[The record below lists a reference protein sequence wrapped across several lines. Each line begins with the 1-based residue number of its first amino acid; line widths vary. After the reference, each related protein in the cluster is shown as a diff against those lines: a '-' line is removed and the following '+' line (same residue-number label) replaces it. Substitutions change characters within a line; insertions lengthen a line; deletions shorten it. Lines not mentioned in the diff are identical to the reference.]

1 MPNTETYMQIT
12 YTMNK
17 PVSVAADMNNMHR
30 YYEADE
36 AVLGLDK
43 DKLKA
48 FLDFRFNFLQEE
60 LNEGRD
66 AIAAGNSEE
75 IVDSLIDLIVVAVG
89 TLDLYGVDFDRAWNE
104 VLAANMNKRVGVKES
119 RPNEFGLPDL
129 IKPEGWV
136 APNHSGNTG
145 LLTKAFSDES

>member
-1 MPNTETYMQIT
+1 
-12 YTMNK
+12 MNK
-17 PVSVAADMNNMHR
+17 PVSVSADMNKMHQ

-43 DKLKA
+43 EKLKA

-75 IVDSLIDLIVVAVG
+75 IVDSLIDLVVVAVG

-104 VLAANMNKRVGVKES
+104 VLLANMNKRVGVKES
-119 RPNEFGLPDL
+119 RPNAFGLPDL

-136 APNHSGNTG
+136 APSHAGNHG
-145 LLTKAFSDES
+145 LLTKAFSNES

>member
-1 MPNTETYMQIT
+1 
-12 YTMNK
+12 MNK

-43 DKLKA
+43 EKLKA

-75 IVDSLIDLIVVAVG
+75 IVDSLIDLVVVAVG
-89 TLDLYGVDFDRAWNE
+89 TLDLYGIDFDRAWNE
-104 VLAANMNKRVGVKES
+104 VLLANMNKRVGVKES
-119 RPNEFGLPDL
+119 RPNAFGLPDL

-136 APNHSGNTG
+136 APSHAGNHG
-145 LLTKAFSDES
+145 LLTKAFSNES

>member
-1 MPNTETYMQIT
+1 
-12 YTMNK
+12 MNK

-43 DKLKA
+43 EKLKA

-75 IVDSLIDLIVVAVG
+75 IVDSLIDLVVVAVG

-104 VLAANMNKRVGVKES
+104 VLVANMNKRVGVKES

-129 IKPEGWV
+129 IKPEGFKS
-136 APNHSGNTG
+136 PDHSGNTG
-145 LLTKAFSDES
+145 LLTKAFNNES

>member
-1 MPNTETYMQIT
+1 MNMT

-17 PVSVAADMNNMHR
+17 PVSVSADMNRMHA

-36 AVLGLDK
+36 AVLELNN
-43 DKLKA
+43 DKLKS

-66 AIAAGNSEE
+66 AIAEGNAEE
-75 IVDSLIDLIVVAVG
+75 IVDSLIDLVVVAVG

-104 VLAANMNKRVGVKES
+104 VLVANMNKRVGVKED
-119 RPNEFGLPDL
+119 RPNEFGFPDL
-129 IKPEGWV
+129 IKPEGWI
-136 APNHSGNTG
+136 APSHAGNHG
-145 LLTKAFSDES
+145 LIGKAFSA

>member
-1 MPNTETYMQIT
+1 MNMT

-17 PVSVAADMNNMHR
+17 PVSVSADINRMHA

-36 AVLGLDK
+36 AVLELDN
-43 DKLKA
+43 DKLKS

-66 AIAAGNSEE
+66 AIAEGNAEE
-75 IVDSLIDLIVVAVG
+75 IVDSLIDLVVVAVG

-104 VLAANMNKRVGVKES
+104 VLVANMNKRVGVKED
-119 RPNEFGLPDL
+119 RPNEFGFPDL
-129 IKPEGWV
+129 IKPEGWT
-136 APNHSGNTG
+136 APSHTGNHG
-145 LLTKAFSDES
+145 LIGKAFSA